1 MKAFLAYGYHGIIP
15 HARGRVTALLKSI
28 SIGKQFMFENL
39 FGSGKNKPAKEPATE
54 KQKKFAETLGVK
66 NADSLSKE
74 EASEQIDKKL
84 DAKARSRKGWISNL
98 EKRVESLE
106 DRVGKK
112 PAKKATT
119 KKKK

>member
-1 MKAFLAYGYHGIIP
+1 
-15 HARGRVTALLKSI
+15 
-28 SIGKQFMFENL
+28 MFENL

-84 DAKARSRKGWISNL
+84 DSKARSRRGWISNL

-106 DRVGKK
+106 DQVGKK
-112 PAKKATT
+112 PAKKAT
-119 KKKK
+119 KKKKK